1 VKVGHYQASNKRN
14 PLQQCDG
21 FFAVCRKV
29 ISKAKRL
36 FVNGVLVISSAPTS
50 NKKNP
55 LNQCNGFFSVWG
67 LVNSQN
73 PMPNSVAAADAYPVL
88 NGILIPIHY
97 A

>member
-1 VKVGHYQASNKRN
+1 MGTTTLR
-14 PLQQCDG
+14 
-21 FFAVCRKV
+21 
-29 ISKAKRL
+29 RL
-36 FVNGVLVISSAPTS
+36 KIVESPTS
-50 NKKNP
+50 DSH
-55 LNQCNGFFSVWG
+55 FFVWG

>member
-1 VKVGHYQASNKRN
+1 MT
-14 PLQQCDG
+14 G
-21 FFAVCRKV
+21 FFAF
-29 ISKAKRL
+29 L
-36 FVNGVLVISSAPTS
+36 D
-50 NKKNP
+50 
-55 LNQCNGFFSVWG
+55 